1 MSTLSGNE
9 QWMRETERAGV
20 RESSAGWLVGCPARH
35 FISIAKEAERAHRQ
49 GEGRCEAA
57 NKIEANFK
65 TRPCF
70 MSCQQLCQLL
80 GLVAVD
86 SAAIF
91 LDFNARRPLQTR

>member
-35 FISIAKEAERAHRQ
+35 FISIAKEAERAHRP

-57 NKIEANFK
+57 NKIEEPTLKRVHVLCRVNNSVNF
-65 TRPCF
+65 
-70 MSCQQLCQLL
+70 
-80 GLVAVD
+80 
-86 SAAIF
+86 
-91 LDFNARRPLQTR
+91 